1 MVKFNVYETVG
12 WWIINGIT
20 WNIIDRE
27 SYVLSTDI
35 NDKDFVADHS
45 LVFMKGGL
53 FCEMAS

>member
-1 MVKFNVYETVG
+1 M
-12 WWIINGIT
+12 
-20 WNIIDRE
+20 
-27 SYVLSTDI
+27 LSTDI